1 MKWTGPPFPRL
12 ELDNV
17 LSIIKVSAAFFFRV
31 RFDLIHRSSKKYCP
45 SLIKTWRY
53 FLLHFWYSRSE
64 NCVWK
69 PGDTWLTRN
78 NIFYPTQ
85 LFNMKSVLNNNS
97 PWCEHLFLFTFLTKI
112 EASYNTASLTIKTK
126 WHTKWKRT
134 MVKTDQR
141 KLNLITQTNR
151 WTDTEQ
157 IRSTNSTSHT
167 NAWKLHN
174 SYKCTNEGKKSNICI
189 DKC

>member
-1 MKWTGPPFPRL
+1 MCKVFLENSVILDVTTHILYSPSVWLFQLYVIGVKGTGRPFFHL

-78 NIFYPTQ
+78 NKFYPTQ
-85 LFNMKSVLNNNS
+85 LFHVKSVLNNNS
-97 PWCEHLFLFTFLTKI
+97 PWCEHLFLFKFLT
-112 EASYNTASLTIKTK
+112 
-126 WHTKWKRT
+126 
-134 MVKTDQR
+134 
-141 KLNLITQTNR
+141 
-151 WTDTEQ
+151 
-157 IRSTNSTSHT
+157 
-167 NAWKLHN
+167 
-174 SYKCTNEGKKSNICI
+174 
-189 DKC
+189 